1 MRLLLCLMLLM
12 PAVTNAQGYA
22 HGSSASVP
30 AQFSGGVMGG
40 GGATATGAINI
51 PPFATVSATIMN
63 TEQGVFENWDDINNG
78 KIIDNYASVTVKANK
93 PWVLYAKV
101 YNSTGNNDKVVTY
114 RLREKSQQR
123 FIELSDVA
131 TPVLYSNNNMIVNNY
146 NFDIE
151 LKTSYK
157 TFQPGYQN
165 VNVVFTVSP
174 Q

>member
-1 MRLLLCLMLLM
+1 MRLVLFLIFLM
-12 PAVTNAQGYA
+12 PTITNAQGYA
-22 HGSSASVP
+22 HGNSASAP

-40 GGATATGAINI
+40 GSTSATGAINI
-51 PPFATVSATIMN
+51 PPFTTVSATIMN

-78 KIIDNYASVTVKANK
+78 KIIPDYASVTVKGNT

-101 YNSTGNNDKVVTY
+101 YNSTGNSEKVVSY
-114 RLREKSQQR
+114 RLREKSQHQ

-131 TPVLYSNNNMIVNNY
+131 VPVLRSNNNRIVNNY

-157 TFQPGYQN
+157 TFQPGHQN